1 MYTSNVSAKKSKT
14 TKTGSYYRLG
24 HWIQIRGETMNRSL
38 YSKFILGYLL
48 FGLLGFVTIAT
59 LSSHMVNQY
68 LVERHDK

>member
-1 MYTSNVSAKKSKT
+1 
-14 TKTGSYYRLG
+14 
-24 HWIQIRGETMNRSL
+24 MNRSL

-68 LVERHDK
+68 LVERHAENMYDHASVIAGQLSSK